1 MHVVTKI
8 LIVFGAILSIFL
20 AALTIA
26 FASSAD
32 AIRASVA
39 SEQASASA
47 AKAQLNE
54 ITGKA
59 ADDRSKSE
67 AEKADLANKMS
78 AMQTQL
84 NNALNERSKNL
95 ADLSEA
101 KLSLDKLKG
110 QLAGLEAAAQLNA
123 QTLKAVNEELA
134 VLRDGGLKSATRET
148 QLVERLNDVENQ
160 KQVLDQ
166 SVRALQEQLAETKMA
181 LERAAK
187 GETAETNAPRVNVF
201 GPLVSAR
208 VKSVNSAANGK
219 VLVVI
224 SAGSSAGLKN
234 NQLLDIVRDKEY
246 IGKLT
251 ITEVN
256 ANEASGMVDTLGR
269 NISVQA
275 DDVVLSRLGG

>member
-39 SEQASASA
+39 SEQASAAA

-59 ADDRSKSE
+59 ADDRAKSE

-95 ADLSEA
+95 AEISEG

-134 VLRDGGLKSATRET
+134 VLRESSLKGTLRET

-187 GETAETNAPRVNVF
+187 GETATDNTPRVNVF

-251 ITEVN
+251 ITDVN

-269 NISVQA
+269 SVSVQA

>member
-39 SEQASASA
+39 SEQASAAA
-47 AKAQLNE
+47 AKAQQNE

-59 ADDRSKSE
+59 ALDLAKADADKS
-67 AEKADLANKMS
+67 DLANKMS

-84 NNALNERSKNL
+84 SNALNERSKNL

-123 QTLKAVNEELA
+123 QTLKAVNEEL
-134 VLRDGGLKSATRET
+134 VTLRESSLKGTLRET

-166 SVRALQEQLAETKMA
+166 SVRALQEQLTETKMA
-181 LERAAK
+181 LERQQTGIA
-187 GETAETNAPRVNVF
+187 GDPSAPRVNVF

-224 SAGSSAGLKN
+224 SAGSSSGLKN
-234 NQLLDIVRDKEY
+234 NQLLDIVRDKDY

-251 ITEVN
+251 ITELN
-256 ANEASGMVDTLGR
+256 ANEASGLVDTLGR